1 MADPQDDYEQN
12 EAMINIF
19 NAGTQYGPNEADNN
33 AADFDDDDDGT
44 QYLLNFDDEQ
54 KNFVQENPVQESV
67 GEVYL
72 LIILHL

>member
-1 MADPQDDYEQN
+1 MANPQDDYQN
-12 EAMINIF
+12 EARMDII

-33 AADFDDDDDGT
+33 ATKFDDGT
-44 QYLLNFDDEQ
+44 QYLINFDDEQ
-54 KNFVQENPVQESV
+54 ENLVQENPAQESA